1 MWPETLFS
9 NNITLGSL
17 FNFAT
22 AEGQNLVFSYLKT
35 KASGA
40 VFPTHTLVTVLLP
53 YQTLNSTR

>member
-35 KASGA
+35 KLSGA
-40 VFPTHTLVTVLLP
+40 VFPTHTLVTLSF
-53 YQTLNSTR
+53 YLNRP